1 MHVSKRNVLW
11 TFLCCGLGVA
21 MVSLDNLV
29 VITALPA
36 IRESLG
42 GDIQQLEWTVN
53 AYTLT
58 YAVLMLPGAA
68 LGDRFGRRRMFAVG
82 LGVFTAASAAAALAP
97 GIGALIAA
105 RALQGLGAAA
115 LMPLNLTLLT
125 AVAPAA
131 RRGAVLG
138 ALSAV
143 EGLAIA
149 TGPLVGGVMVEHLT
163 WQWIFWI
170 NVPIGLVLLPLGRWK
185 LAESRGPN
193 SRLDLIG
200 TVLAGVGLFG
210 IVFGLIQGP
219 TDGWTSPLV
228 LAALAGGALVLVA
241 FVAWELRT
249 DMPMFPMRLFRHRT
263 FSGMNAAGL
272 LMFAGMFGSVFLLT
286 QFFQG
291 PRGYSP
297 MEAGLRILPWTAVPI
312 FVAPLVGLLS
322 DRIGSRAI
330 VAIGLTFQACG
341 LGWIAS
347 RVSPDVDYVSLIPA
361 LVMCGLGM
369 TFYFSPT
376 ANLVMG
382 SVDAQDR
389 GMASG
394 AVNSLRELGGVL
406 GVAVLASVFTAHGEL
421 TTPEGFTDGMVPAL
435 WTGACLIAVGALAV
449 LTTPRRP
456 GAGRAAG
463 RGAGLKISGAESAQ
477 A

>member
-1 MHVSKRNVLW
+1 MNVSKRNVLW

-68 LGDRFGRRRMFAVG
+68 LGDRFGRRRMFVVG
-82 LGVFTAASAAAALAP
+82 LSVFTAASAAAALAP

-105 RALQGLGAAA
+105 RAVQGLGAAA

-149 TGPLVGGVMVEHLT
+149 MGPLIGGVTVEHLA

-170 NVPIGLVLLPLGRWK
+170 NVPIGLAVLPLARWK

-193 SRLDLIG
+193 ARLDLVG
-200 TVLAGVGLFG
+200 TVLAGTGLFG

-219 TDGWTSPLV
+219 ADDWTSTRV
-228 LAALAGGALVLVA
+228 LAALAGGALVLGA

-249 DMPMFPMRLFRHRT
+249 DLPMFPMRLFRHRT

-312 FVAPLVGLLS
+312 FVAPVVGFLS
-322 DRIGSRAI
+322 DRIGSRSI
-330 VAIGLTFQACG
+330 VALGLTFQACG
-341 LGWIAS
+341 LSWIAI
-347 RVSPDVDYVSLIPA
+347 RVSPDVSYSTLIPA
-361 LVMCGLGM
+361 LVLCGLGM

-376 ANLVMG
+376 ANLVMS
-382 SVDAQDR
+382 SVAAEDR

-394 AVNSLRELGGVL
+394 SVNALRELGGVL
-406 GVAVLASVFTAHGEL
+406 GVAVLASVFTAHGDL
-421 TTPEGFTDGMVPAL
+421 TTPGGFTDGMIPAL
-435 WTGACLIAVGALAV
+435 WTGACLIATGALAV
-449 LTTPRRP
+449 LATPRRRNS
-456 GAGRAAG
+456 GRATGKNDAAALPET
-463 RGAGLKISGAESAQ
+463 RTAQ

>member
-1 MHVSKRNVLW
+1 MNVSKRNVLW

-68 LGDRFGRRRMFAVG
+68 LGDRFGRRRMFLVG
-82 LGVFTAASAAAALAP
+82 LSLFTAASAAAALAP

-105 RALQGLGAAA
+105 RAVQGLGAAA

-149 TGPLVGGVMVEHLT
+149 MGPLIGGMMVEHLA
-163 WQWIFWI
+163 WQWIFWV
-170 NVPIGLVLLPLGRWK
+170 NVPIGLVVLPLARGR
-185 LAESRGPN
+185 LAESRGPHG
-193 SRLDLIG
+193 RLDLVG
-200 TVLAGVGLFG
+200 TALAGAGLFG

-219 TDGWTSPLV
+219 ADDWTSVRV
-228 LAALAGGALVLVA
+228 LAALTGGALVLAA

-249 DMPMFPMRLFRHRT
+249 PMPMFPMRLFRHRT

-297 MEAGLRILPWTAVPI
+297 MEAGLRILPWTVVPV
-312 FVAPLVGLLS
+312 FVAPVAGYLS
-322 DRIGSRAI
+322 DRIGGRSI
-330 VAIGLTFQACG
+330 VALGLTFQACG
-341 LGWIAS
+341 LGWIAV
-347 RVSPDVDYVSLIPA
+347 RVSPEVSYPTLVPA
-361 LVMCGLGM
+361 LVLCGLGM

-382 SVDAQDR
+382 SVAAGDR

-394 AVNSLRELGGVL
+394 SVNALRELGGVL
-406 GVAVLASVFTAHGEL
+406 GVAVLASVFTAHGDL
-421 TTPEGFTDGMVPAL
+421 ATPGSFTDGMVPAL
-435 WTGACLIAVGALAV
+435 WTGACLIGVGALAV
-449 LTTPRRP
+449 LATPRHH
-456 GAGRAAG
+456 AAG
-463 RGAGLKISGAESAQ
+463 RPVRKDTGAAVAGTPGTAA
-477 A
+477 

>member
-1 MHVSKRNVLW
+1 MNVSKRNVLW

-36 IRESLG
+36 IRDSLG
-42 GDIQQLEWTVN
+42 GDIRQLEWTVN

-68 LGDRFGRRRMFAVG
+68 LGDRFGRRRMFLVG
-82 LGVFTAASAAAALAP
+82 LSVFTAASAAAALAP

-105 RALQGLGAAA
+105 RAVQGLGAAA

-149 TGPLVGGVMVEHLT
+149 MGPLLGGTVVEHLA

-170 NVPIGLVLLPLGRWK
+170 NVPIGLLVLPLARWR
-185 LAESRGPN
+185 LTESRGPN
-193 SRLDLIG
+193 ARLDLVG
-200 TVLAGVGLFG
+200 TVLAGTGLFG
-210 IVFGLIQGP
+210 IVYGLIQGP
-219 TDGWTSPLV
+219 ADDWSGARVP
-228 LAALAGGALVLVA
+228 AALTGGALVLGG

-249 DMPMFPMRLFRHRT
+249 AMPMFPMRLFRHRT

-297 MEAGLRILPWTAVPI
+297 MEAGLRILPWTIVPI
-312 FVAPLVGLLS
+312 FVAPLAGLLS
-322 DRIGSRAI
+322 DRIGGRPI
-330 VAIGLTFQACG
+330 VALGLAFQACG
-341 LGWIAS
+341 LGWIAA
-347 RVSPDVDYVSLIPA
+347 RVSPDVSYPSLVPA
-361 LVMCGLGM
+361 LVLCGLGM

-382 SVDAQDR
+382 AVAEEDR

-394 AVNSLRELGGVL
+394 AVNALRELGGVL
-406 GVAVLASVFTAHGEL
+406 GVAVLASVFTAHGDL
-421 TTPEGFTDGMVPAL
+421 ATPDGFTHGMVPAL

-449 LTTPRRP
+449 LATPRRRD
-456 GAGRAAG
+456 AGRPVRAD
-463 RGAGLKISGAESAQ
+463 SGAAVPRTGGT
-477 A
+477 AA

>member
-68 LGDRFGRRRMFAVG
+68 LGDRFGRRRMFVVG

-149 TGPLVGGVMVEHLT
+149 MGPLVGGVMVEHLT

-185 LAESRGPN
+185 LTESRGPN

-210 IVFGLIQGP
+210 VVFGLIQGP
-219 TDGWTSPLV
+219 TDGWTSPPV
-228 LAALAGGALVLVA
+228 LTALAGGSLVLVA
-241 FVAWELRT
+241 FVVWELRT
-249 DMPMFPMRLFRHRT
+249 EMPMFPMRLFRHRV

-312 FVAPLVGLLS
+312 FVAPLVGFLS
-322 DRIGSRAI
+322 DRIGSRTI

-341 LGWIAS
+341 LGWIAA
-347 RVSPDVDYVSLIPA
+347 RVSPEVDYVSLIPA

-376 ANLVMG
+376 ANLVMS

-406 GVAVLASVFTAHGEL
+406 GVAVLASVFTAHGDL
-421 TTPEGFTDGMVPAL
+421 VTADGFTDGMVPAL

-456 GAGRAAG
+456 GAGRAAEN
-463 RGAGLKISGAESAQ
+463 GAGLKISGAESAQ